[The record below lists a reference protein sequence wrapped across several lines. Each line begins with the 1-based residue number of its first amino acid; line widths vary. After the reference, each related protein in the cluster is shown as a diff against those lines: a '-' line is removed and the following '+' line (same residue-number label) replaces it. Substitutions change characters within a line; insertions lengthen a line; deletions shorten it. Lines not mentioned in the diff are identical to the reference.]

1 MKGDE
6 GKLSSLVMPLSHA
19 SCHDSARLCGFPL
32 HLIRIYP
39 SHDPKFRHFVL
50 CITNPVQ
57 PRLSSA
63 FMQNWIFAGIGGW
76 DKGFPVKELR
86 QGARGWGR
94 ERGVSNYCNYRRAA
108 PPPTRSLP
116 IPTPTARVPRTR
128 REGGGAKLLRAAE
141 GRDPYSRKVV
151 RTPEAPVPLPRRAGA
166 TSSTPHFGRPS
177 HLSGRHDHSLT
188 VPVHTNQDLWVLLWS
203 PFPTFGALCSTRSP
217 LPAATGFPMQSFSRQ
232 NLLASSS
239 RKRAHLCRKAG
250 RRALSYP
257 VLSRRATSVDR
268 PGRGCPFKH
277 WPCPV
282 QNTRRRVWY
291 WCAPWWEWICES
303 QSETASGMCSAG
315 RLTVLQRGA
324 ESSIQTEWASVGH
337 RPKTGF
343 LAALSL
349 QGLHR

>member
-6 GKLSSLVMPLSHA
+6 CKLSSLVMPLSHA

-50 CITNPVQ
+50 YITNPVQ

-94 ERGVSNYCNYRRAA
+94 ERGVSNYCNYAAA

-116 IPTPTARVPRTR
+116 IPNPTARVPRTQ

-151 RTPEAPVPLPRRAGA
+151 RTPEAPVPLPRRAAGHKLDPA
-166 TSSTPHFGRPS
+166 QSVGGPPISPVVMTTPSPCLSTPIKTSESSGVLFQ
-177 HLSGRHDHSLT
+177 LSGRSAQQEVLCQLPRDSQCRAFPAKTCWRH
-188 VPVHTNQDLWVLLWS
+188 PVANAHTFAVKR
-203 PFPTFGALCSTRSP
+203 TGARCP
-217 LPAATGFPMQSFSRQ
+217 I
-232 NLLASSS
+232 
-239 RKRAHLCRKAG
+239 
-250 RRALSYP
+250 
-257 VLSRRATSVDR
+257 
-268 PGRGCPFKH
+268 PG
-277 WPCPV
+277 
-282 QNTRRRVWY
+282 
-291 WCAPWWEWICES
+291 
-303 QSETASGMCSAG
+303 SAEEQ
-315 RLTVLQRGA
+315 LQ
-324 ESSIQTEWASVGH
+324 
-337 RPKTGF
+337 
-343 LAALSL
+343 
-349 QGLHR
+349 